1 MTDTHNTGANIIAA
15 LRTPVATLVVLV
27 AALLAQLPHAADV
40 FRLVVHGDG
49 WWQIAHSYSYAIALE
64 LAVLLFVVQRR
75 NWESYLF
82 AFVSICVNLAYYS
95 LHGVNLFSVAALP
108 AWLISIALPAAIA
121 RYSHLIVDAGIA
133 HEGAAETP
141 QDDAQH
147 VDTTDAE
154 TPQTDGTS
162 AAQLPY
168 VPAPQTERKP
178 ARKTARKR
186 KPAKLTPE
194 QRRAQVMESG
204 ITDAATIAAQ
214 YNISIR
220 TAQADIAATR
230 DAMLSTNGVSEH
242 E

>member
-1 MTDTHNTGANIIAA
+1 MSERNAGANIIAA
-15 LRTPVATLVVLV
+15 LRTPVATLAVLV

-49 WWQIAHSYSYAIALE
+49 LWQVAHSYSYAVALE

-75 NWESYLF
+75 NIESYLF

-95 LHGVNLFSVAALP
+95 LHGVNLFSVVALP

-133 HEGAAETP
+133 QDDAAETP
-141 QDDAQH
+141 QDDAQD
-147 VDTTDAE
+147 VDTITAE
-154 TPQTDGTS
+154 SPQTDGTS
-162 AAQLPY
+162 TAQTA
-168 VPAPQTERKP
+168 PAQPRK
-178 ARKTARKR
+178 RTAKRR

-194 QRRAQVMESG
+194 QRRAQIAESG
-204 ITDAATIAAQ
+204 IDNAAEVAAQ
-214 YNISIR
+214 FQVSMR

-230 DAMLSTNGVSEH
+230 QATLSTNGGAK
-242 E
+242 

>member
-1 MTDTHNTGANIIAA
+1 MTERNAGANIIAA
-15 LRTPVATLVVLV
+15 LRTPVATLAVLV

-40 FRLVVHGDG
+40 FRLVVHGSG
-49 WWQIAHSYSYAIALE
+49 LWQVAHSYSYAIALE

-75 NWESYLF
+75 NIESYLF

-133 HEGAAETP
+133 QDDAAETP
-141 QDDAQH
+141 QEDAQD

-154 TPQTDGTS
+154 SPQTDATS
-162 AAQLPY
+162 TAQTATVTP
-168 VPAPQTERKP
+168 RK
-178 ARKTARKR
+178 RTTKRR

-194 QRRAQVMESG
+194 QRRAQIAESG
-204 ITDAATIAAQ
+204 IDNAAEVAAQ
-214 YNISIR
+214 FQVSMR

-230 DAMLSTNGVSEH
+230 QATLSTNGGAK
-242 E
+242 

>member
-1 MTDTHNTGANIIAA
+1 MTDTRNAGANIIAA

-133 HEGAAETP
+133 HDDAVETP
-141 QDDAQH
+141 QDDAQD
-147 VDTTDAE
+147 VDTADAE

-162 AAQLPY
+162 AALPY
-168 VPAPQTERKP
+168 IPAPQERKP
-178 ARKTARKR
+178 ARRTARKR
-186 KPAKLTPE
+186 KATKLTPE
-194 QRRAQVMESG
+194 QRRAQIVESG
-204 ITDAATIAAQ
+204 MDDAATIAAQ
-214 YNISIR
+214 FNVSMR

-230 DAMLSTNGVSEH
+230 EAMLNTNGVG
-242 E
+242 

>member
-1 MTDTHNTGANIIAA
+1 MTDTRNAGAGIIAA

-49 WWQIAHSYSYAIALE
+49 IWQVAHSYSYAIALE

-75 NWESYLF
+75 NVESYLF

-95 LHGVNLFSVAALP
+95 LHGVNLFSWAALP

-133 HEGAAETP
+133 QDDTDETP
-141 QDDAQH
+141 QEDAQD
-147 VDTTDAE
+147 VDTVADA
-154 TPQTDGTS
+154 
-162 AAQLPY
+162 
-168 VPAPQTERKP
+168 APQIDATTTAQTAP
-178 ARKTARKR
+178 TQARKR
-186 KPAKLTPE
+186 KATKRKPQKLTPE
-194 QRRAQVMESG
+194 QRRAQILESG
-204 ITDAATIAAQ
+204 MDDAATIAAQ
-214 YNISIR
+214 FKISLR

-230 DAMLSTNGVSEH
+230 DAMLSTNGGAK
-242 E
+242 